1 MQARGAFSLR
11 GVCHGSETRSL
22 ISDSNLW
29 FMRHALCASQRFPA
43 DAQQTAGKIPR
54 IGFLSRELHPADSR
68 APVPRNLEAFL
79 QRLQQLG
86 YVEAKN
92 IIIEYR
98 YADGETS
105 DCPRWL
111 RNLSALGRDH
121 RCGFHCIRP
130 RCQEGDQHNSH
141 RHGSVGDPIV
151 AGLVSS
157 LARPG
162 GNITGTTD
170 YSAELLGKRLELL
183 KEVAPEVSRCAFL
196 NDVGSAA
203 SKPMFKDGQA
213 AAQALGVDLQL
224 MEVKFPDPDLE
235 GAFRAMVKQ
244 RIGAL
249 ITGSGNLGSSLHRKK
264 ILALVEQARMPAI
277 YTTEPWIEAGGLMY
291 YGANDPDLFRRAA
304 IYVDKILKG
313 AKPTDLPV
321 EQPMKFDFGIN
332 LKAAKQIGLTI
343 PPNVLA
349 RADRI
354 IK

>member
-1 MQARGAFSLR
+1 M
-11 GVCHGSETRSL
+11 
-22 ISDSNLW
+22 
-29 FMRHALCASQRFPA
+29 
-43 DAQQTAGKIPR
+43 
-54 IGFLSRELHPADSR
+54 
-68 APVPRNLEAFL
+68 PRNLEAFRQGL
-79 QRLQQLG
+79 RQLG
-86 YVEAKN
+86 YIEDQN

-98 YADGETS
+98 YSDG
-105 DCPRWL
+105 
-111 RNLSALGRDH
+111 RNERLPALAEELVRLKVEIIVTDSIASARAAKKATTT
-121 RCGFHCIRP
+121 IP
-130 RCQEGDQHNSH
+130 IVMA
-141 RHGSVGDPIV
+141 SVGDPIV
-151 AGLVSS
+151 AGLVNS

-170 YSAELLGKRLELL
+170 FSAELLGKRLELL
-183 KEVAPEVSRCAFL
+183 KKMLSLRSLVSHSSMTM
-196 NDVGSAA
+196 NSAT

-224 MEVKFPDPDLE
+224 MEVKLPDPDLE

-249 ITGSGNLGSSLHRKK
+249 ITGSGNLGSSLYRKK
-264 ILALVEQARMPAI
+264 ILALVEQASMPAI

-304 IYVDKILKG
+304 IYVDKIRKG
-313 AKPTDLPV
+313 AKPADLPV

-332 LKAAKQIGLTI
+332 LKAAKQINLTI

-349 RADRI
+349 RADRV